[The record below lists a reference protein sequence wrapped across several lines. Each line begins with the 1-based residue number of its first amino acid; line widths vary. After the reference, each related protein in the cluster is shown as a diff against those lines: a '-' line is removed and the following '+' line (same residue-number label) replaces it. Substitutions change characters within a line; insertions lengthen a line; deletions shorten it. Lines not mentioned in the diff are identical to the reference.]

1 MLKRIFSIIF
11 SVILIFTFIFP
22 SITASAFEVTGIEIS
37 AKSGMLVSL
46 DTGEVLYENNI
57 DDKVYPASITKI
69 MTGILMLES
78 DKYSPDAKIAMTKE
92 ALDLVLGTGS
102 VVSNL
107 KEGEEITQ
115 RDLLH
120 YVLMASSG
128 DTTYLAAA
136 YYGGSVEAFVSLM
149 NEKATELGLSGTHY
163 SNPVGLHDD
172 ENYTTV
178 RDIYTLTKYALKN
191 EEFKEITS
199 TPRYT
204 VAATNMSDERTLTTT
219 NYLQNTTTNYYYQYA
234 KGVKTGF
241 TDEAG
246 RCLVS
251 TASYNGYNYMCVLM
265 GCPAKSN
272 RHFADSKALYR
283 WAFNNFSYKEIAKS
297 QEPVCEI
304 PLNLSLDTD
313 YASLYFKEPFVSIL
327 PNEADESTIV
337 VKHTLVGESV
347 NAPIKKGDIL
357 GKAEI
362 IYAEKTIG
370 TVDLVAGEDIDS
382 SWILVFWEG
391 VKAFFSSVY
400 MKVFLLI
407 IGAIIVLFFAY
418 CVWLNKGKRKK
429 RRVKYIPYDQK
440 ENENEENN

>member
-1 MLKRIFSIIF
+1 M
-11 SVILIFTFIFP
+11 
-22 SITASAFEVTGIEIS
+22 
-37 AKSGMLVSL
+37 
-46 DTGEVLYENNI
+46 LYENNI
-57 DDKVYPASITKI
+57 DEKVYPASITKI

-78 DKYSPDAKIAMTKE
+78 DKYNPDGKIAMTKE

-115 RDLLH
+115 KDLAH

-128 DTTYLAAA
+128 DTTYLAAIF
-136 YYGGSVEAFVSLM
+136 YGGSVENFVTLM
-149 NEKATELGLSGTHY
+149 NNKAAELGLTNTHY
-163 SNPVGLHDD
+163 ANPVGLHDE

-191 EEFKEITS
+191 ETFKEITS
-199 TPRYT
+199 TPRYI
-204 VAATNMSDERTLTTT
+204 VSATNMSGERILTTT

-251 TASYNGYNYMCVLM
+251 TASYNGYNYMCIVM
-265 GCPAKSN
+265 GCPGKSN

-283 WAFNNFSYKEIAKS
+283 WAFNNFSFKEIAKS
-297 QEPVCEI
+297 TEPVCEI

-313 YASLYFKEPFVSIL
+313 HAPLYFKEPFVSIL
-327 PNEADESTIV
+327 PNEADDSTLV
-337 VKHTLVGESV
+337 VKYNLNQESV
-347 NAPIKKGDIL
+347 DAPIKKGDVL

-370 TVDLVAGEDIDS
+370 TVDLVVGEDVEA
-382 SWILVFWEG
+382 SWILVFWEN
-391 VKAFFSSVY
+391 VKAFFSSTF

-407 IGAIIVLFFAY
+407 ILALIALFFLY
-418 CVWLNKGKRKK
+418 ILLLNTGKKKK
-429 RRVKYIPYDQK
+429 RRIKYIPYDEK
-440 ENENEENN
+440 ENENENND